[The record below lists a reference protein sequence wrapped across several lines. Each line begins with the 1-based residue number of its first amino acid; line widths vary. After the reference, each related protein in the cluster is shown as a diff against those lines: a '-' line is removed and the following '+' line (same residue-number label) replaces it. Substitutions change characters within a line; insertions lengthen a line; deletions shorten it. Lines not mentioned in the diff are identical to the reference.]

1 MPLAW
6 MSGAGLL
13 SQRAAQVAQYNMDR
27 MMPATDQHEITSSF
41 ALASTIVLKLREF
54 IRKPV
59 AEQVKLKAR
68 IEALVGE
75 VIRPLPS
82 GSRIVLDVPDGAA
95 VVVFGGPK
103 DALDVAQ
110 RLQAGATDLPLCIGV
125 NHGPVKPVTD
135 EFRGQ
140 VLVGDGLATAMTLS
154 QAATPGRLLASRPFY
169 EILEATTPERAD
181 ELTRAG
187 VFTDAGLRT
196 HEIYTLD
203 LRAARTRQRRRIVF
217 GLAAVTGILAAGFG
231 VRALRPVI
239 APAPAMPVAP
249 APPAPE
255 PVLPAVIEFAIKPR
269 GDIYV
274 DGTLKGTAPP
284 LARLEVRPGPH
295 TIEIVYGKFAPVQL
309 QVDLAPSE
317 VVTVR
322 HAFVAPHQ
330 PSTPRRLWNE
340 MRRQLGF

>member
-1 MPLAW
+1 M
-6 MSGAGLL
+6 G
-13 SQRAAQVAQYNMDR
+13 R
-27 MMPATDQHEITSSF
+27 MMQATDQHENTVSF

-68 IEALVGE
+68 IEALVGD
-75 VIRPLPS
+75 VVRPLPS

-95 VVVFGGPK
+95 IVVLGGPK

-110 RLQAGATDLPLCIGV
+110 RLQAGAADLPLCIGV

-154 QAATPGRLLASRPFY
+154 QAATPGRLLASRPFQ
-169 EILEATTPERAD
+169 EILEAGTPERAD

-196 HEIYTLD
+196 YEIYTLD
-203 LRAARTRQRRRIVF
+203 LRAARIRQRRRIAF
-217 GLAAVTGILAAGFG
+217 GLVAVMGILAAGFG
-231 VRALRPVI
+231 VRAMRPVVAS
-239 APAPAMPVAP
+239 APALSPVQPAPP
-249 APPAPE
+249 PPAPE
-255 PVLPAVIEFAIKPR
+255 PVVPAVIEFAIKPR

-274 DGTLKGTAPP
+274 DGVLKGTAPP

-309 QVDLAPSE
+309 EVDLAPSE

-322 HAFVAPHQ
+322 HAFVTPRQ

>member
-1 MPLAW
+1 M
-6 MSGAGLL
+6 G
-13 SQRAAQVAQYNMDR
+13 R
-27 MMPATDQHEITSSF
+27 MMPATDQYENTSSF

-68 IEALVGE
+68 IETLVGE

-95 VVVFGGPK
+95 IVVLGGPK

-110 RLQAGATDLPLCIGV
+110 RLQAAAAELPLCIGV

-169 EILEATTPERAD
+169 ETLEVTTPERAD

-203 LRAARTRQRRRIVF
+203 LRAARTRQRRRIAF
-217 GLAAVTGILAAGFG
+217 GLLTVMGILAAGFG
-231 VRALRPVI
+231 VRAMRPVVAS
-239 APAPAMPVAP
+239 APVLSPVQP
-249 APPAPE
+249 APPPPAPD

-269 GDIYV
+269 GTIYV
-274 DGTLKGTAPP
+274 DDVLKGTAPP
-284 LARLEVRPGPH
+284 LARLEVRPGLH
-295 TIEIVYGKFAPVQL
+295 TIRIVYGKFAPVEL
-309 QVDLAPSE
+309 EVELAPSE

-322 HAFVAPHQ
+322 HTFVAPRQ